1 MCYKL
6 LIIAALV
13 ALSSCEVVIG
23 QEDVVDEVSGHY
35 TIEGKVYAPE
45 VGPGASQG
53 HAVTLPSGNNK
64 WQVDLSISI
73 NNGEYKGFV
82 REDGQFIISGVPSG
96 SYVLDIYHPDIFYE
110 PVRVEI
116 NPKGK
121 FRARKVN
128 YMQPAQVVQVPYP
141 LRMKPLMRF
150 KYFQTREQWKIT
162 DFLFSPMVLMMALP
176 LLLMLVLPKMI
187 NDPETKKEIENIQFP
202 KMTNDMPEISEMLT
216 SFLAG
221 KQPEPKEKKPIAAS
235 KQTKKRN

>member
-1 MCYKL
+1 MFFSAPIKFFQLVLSESNIIKMCYRL
-6 LIIAALV
+6 LLIAALI
-13 ALSSCEVVIG
+13 ALSNSEIVIG
-23 QEDVVDEVSGHY
+23 QEELVDEISGHY
-35 TIEGKVYAPE
+35 TIEGKVYAPDE
-45 VGPGASQG
+45 GPGLGQQG
-53 HAVTLPSGNNK
+53 HAVALPSGNK
-64 WQVDLSISI
+64 WQVDLSVSI

-150 KYFQTREQWKIT
+150 KYFQTREQWKVCAFDPIHRLSKLRP
-162 DFLFSPMVLMMALP
+162 FLLSLILDYGLP
-176 LLLMLVLPKMI
+176 LQPYG
-187 NDPETKKEIENIQFP
+187 
-202 KMTNDMPEISEMLT
+202 TNDGSA
-216 SFLAG
+216 FVAYAG
-221 KQPEPKEKKPIAAS
+221 AA
-235 KQTKKRN
+235 KDDQRPRDEEGN

>member
-6 LIIAALV
+6 VIIAALI

-23 QEDVVDEVSGHY
+23 QEELVDDVSGYY
-35 TIEGKVYAPE
+35 TIEGKVYAPDL
-45 VGPGASQG
+45 GPGAAQG
-53 HAVTLPSGNNK
+53 LPVTLPNGNK
-64 WQVDLSISI
+64 WQTDLSVSI

-96 SYVLDIYHPDIFYE
+96 SYILDVYHPDIFYE

-128 YMQPAQVVQVPYP
+128 FIQPAQVIQVPYP

-150 KYFQTREQWKIT
+150 KYFQTREQWKVGYKSRNPSIPFYM
-162 DFLFSPMVLMMALP
+162 FLFFLP
-176 LLLMLVLPKMI
+176 DHRLPVQPHGI
-187 NDPETKKEIENIQFP
+187 DDGPASGTHAGAAENDQRSR
-202 KMTNDMPEISEMLT
+202 D
-216 SFLAG
+216 
-221 KQPEPKEKKPIAAS
+221 
-235 KQTKKRN
+235 